1 MLIEYRS
8 YCVAL
13 DCLLAH
19 HIHDDAQ
26 RRTLQPASATGH
38 AYPPRARRCR
48 PDGSADV
55 VDSHARAACGAG
67 LRQVRLLARRLSR
80 VQSRSI
86 AIVQAC
92 NTVRAAD
99 FMVWF
104 VLRCVAAPVGMMGMI
119 KVVAATA

>member
-1 MLIEYRS
+1 MM
-8 YCVAL
+8 
-13 DCLLAH
+13 
-19 HIHDDAQ
+19 Q
-26 RRTLQPASATGH
+26 RRTLQPASATEH

-67 LRQVRLLARRLSR
+67 LRQVRLLAWLSR
-80 VQSRSI
+80 VQSRCI

-99 FMVWF
+99 FMVCF

>member
-13 DCLLAH
+13 DWLLAH
-19 HIHDDAQ
+19 HMMMQ

-38 AYPPRARRCR
+38 AYPSRARRCR

-67 LRQVRLLARRLSR
+67 LRQVRLLARLSR

-99 FMVWF
+99 FMVWL

>member
-1 MLIEYRS
+1 MNI
-8 YCVAL
+8 
-13 DCLLAH
+13 D
-19 HIHDDAQ
+19 HIVLPWIGCWRTTYMMMQ

-99 FMVWF
+99 FMIWF
-104 VLRCVAAPVGMMGMI
+104 VLRCVAAPVVGMMGMI